1 MTWVF
6 ILQVTSPSVSSTF
19 RSFLPSAPEIRTESG
34 LSPDY
39 SSVGSRVRSSRLRVA
54 PTESMDSSDS
64 SLDLTAKAKNP
75 KAIVAKTAS
84 PVGGSRYPPIG
95 PPSVIGAEEVA

>member
-1 MTWVF
+1 M
-6 ILQVTSPSVSSTF
+6 
-19 RSFLPSAPEIRTESG
+19 RTESG
-34 LSPDY
+34 LSPD
-39 SSVGSRVRSSRLRVA
+39 SSSIGSRVRSSRLRVA

-95 PPSVIGAEEVA
+95 PPSVIGAEEGA